1 MDVSKPSLLNHFVSN
16 AGLCGAARLHEK
28 ERGSCDRD
36 CHVITSTTRAKSFI
50 IEGAFKSFDCECKMR
65 HNIRHQNLIKT
76 VSCCSEVDFKVFV
89 LQCMP
94 NGSLEKRLHSQKH
107 SWSIL
112 ERLNIMIDVASV
124 LEYLHHGYSIPI
136 VQCDVKPSNIIL
148 DNKILAN
155 VAYFSIAKLLGQ
167 MRFYDLNYDPWPQLG
182 HLQLKGLEG

>member
-16 AGLCGAARLHEK
+16 AGLCGAARLHVPPCKRKGTWKLRQRLPCYYLNYKGK
-28 ERGSCDRD
+28 EFHSWNLL
-36 CHVITSTTRAKSFI
+36 
-50 IEGAFKSFDCECKMR
+50 FDKMR

-124 LEYLHHGYSIPI
+124 LEYLHYGYSIPI

-155 VAYFSIAKLLGQ
+155 VAHFSIAKVLGQ